1 MNYELNKMKALT
13 VYKASAGS
21 GKTFTLATEYIKLLI
36 DNPQCYRNILAVTFT
51 NKATEEMK
59 MRILSQL
66 YGIANGLE
74 DSDDYLDAVRK
85 PSKAELKENPDAKP
99 KWEPREIRRRAATAL
114 NLLLHQYTNFRVETI
129 DSFFQ
134 RVLRN
139 LARELDLTANL
150 RIELNDNEVKDM
162 AVDELIASLRMDD
175 DLMRWILD
183 YIHDNINDDKGWN
196 VITPLKKF
204 GRTIFDDFYKAE
216 SKQLT
221 GVDFVQYIKDVRDEM
236 QQAKDFFKQVASSFF
251 DALDANGLDVENFSN
266 GTSGVCG
273 FFIKLRDM
281 KDLDKAI
288 GKRVT
293 DAAEDAGKWVAKTN
307 PDRARIMQ
315 VVNEELMPILTYG
328 LSEFDKN
335 YRNYLTALT
344 TLRHINELRLLG
356 SIERK
361 VRELNDE
368 AGRFLLSDTQQLLH
382 SLIRDTDSPF
392 IFEKIGSILEHI
404 MIDEFQD
411 TSTVQ
416 WANFKVLLNECMS
429 HENASNLIVGDVKQS
444 IYRWRSGDWRML
456 NNIEKEFEN
465 PEEMVRVTP
474 LGTNYRSQGNVVEFN
489 NRFFEI
495 AADMEYQAVTEYNP
509 EMAEQ
514 LKTAYSDVE
523 QKYKPQNKGNGEV
536 IVEMLPKDADDEAMF
551 TAIEGYI
558 DSLIAD
564 GAPLTSIAILT
575 RRNEHIREIA
585 SHFATAR
592 PDFKITSDE
601 AFRLD
606 SSVAVRIIVNALHL
620 LTHPDE
626 RLTQATLVK
635 LYHQGIANPDIT
647 ENELLLADGNLT
659 DQLPAEYTA
668 NMERLAAM
676 PMFELVE
683 AIYRIFN
690 LRMLE
695 GEAAYICAFHDK
707 LTEYLSTTTG
717 SIDGFVDEWN
727 GRICKETIS
736 AGGQEGIRIMSIH
749 KSKGLEFDNL
759 ILPFCDWPNEN
770 FRDSQI
776 WCKPAVEPFNGVPF
790 IAADYNSGL
799 QDTIYADDYN
809 MEKSQN
815 VVDNLNLLYVAFTRA
830 VSNLYVISKRGQS
843 ASRRAK
849 LIEEAL
855 PKVAEALEGAT
866 LEGEK
871 DENNKKDEK
880 EKTEPLIFS
889 FGTRYIAGE
898 KKAKTTRNVL
908 LQPSVPQTVTIDE
921 YDTKVEFR
929 QSNRSR
935 DFIAGDDDEQ
945 EGNGYLKLGNILHN
959 VFSKIRTSDDIDLA
973 LLSLEQEGLLYD
985 ETLSR
990 KRIVEMLHKRLTHP
1004 KVAEWFARNN
1014 RIFNECSILSI
1025 DPASGRAVEQR
1036 PDRVIVNGGVTT
1048 VVDFKF
1054 GRPRDE
1060 YYDQVRGYMRL
1071 LQSMGHHDIHG
1082 YLWFVYSNKI
1092 EEVRL

>member
-1 MNYELNKMKALT
+1 MNALT

-36 DNPQCYRNILAVTFT
+36 ENPQCYRNILAVTFT

-66 YGIANGLE
+66 YGIANGLD
-74 DSDDYLDAVRK
+74 DSQAYLDMIGKLQEKEMEAKGMTPVRM
-85 PSKAELKENPDAKP
+85 
-99 KWEPREIRRRAATAL
+99 EPREVRQRAAKAL
-114 NLLLHQYTNFRVETI
+114 NLLLHQYSNFRVETI

-183 YIHDNINDDKGWN
+183 YIQDSINDDKGWN

-204 GRTIFDDFYKAE
+204 GRIIFDDFYKAE

-221 GVDFVQYIKDVRDEM
+221 GVDFVEYIKDVRDEM
-236 QQAKDFFKQVASSFF
+236 QRARNFFQSVAASFF
-251 DALDANGLDVENFSN
+251 EALAVNGLDVSDFSN
-266 GTSGVCG
+266 GASGVCG

-281 KDLDKAI
+281 KDLPKAV
-288 GKRVT
+288 GKRVE
-293 DAAEDAGKWVAKTN
+293 DAADNAEKWVAKSH
-307 PDRARIMQ
+307 PDRVRIMQ
-315 VVNEELMPILTYG
+315 LVNEELMPILTYG
-328 LSEFDKN
+328 LSEFSKN
-335 YRNYLTALT
+335 YTNYQTAIT

-361 VRELNDE
+361 VRELNEE

-382 SLIRDTDSPF
+382 SLISDSDSPF

-456 NNIEKEFEN
+456 NNIKVEFAN
-465 PEEMVRVTP
+465 PEMVDVIP
-474 LGTNYRSQGNVVEFN
+474 LKTNYRSQGNVVEFN

-495 AADMEYQAVTEYNP
+495 AARMEHDDVTEYNT
-509 EMAEQ
+509 EMAKQ
-514 LKTAYSDVE
+514 LETAYSDVK

-536 IVEMLPKDADDEAMF
+536 VVEMLPKESDKEAMYD
-551 TAIEGYI
+551 AIEGYI
-558 DSLIAD
+558 DSLITD
-564 GAPLTSIAILT
+564 GIPLNSIAILT
-575 RRNEHIREIA
+575 RKNEHIRDIA

-592 PDFKITSDE
+592 PDFKIISDE
-601 AFRLD
+601 AFRLET
-606 SSVAVRIIVNALHL
+606 SVAVRIIMNALHL
-620 LTHPDE
+620 LTHPNE
-626 RLTQATLVK
+626 TLTQATLVK
-635 LYHQGIANPDIT
+635 LYHKGIANPDIT
-647 ENELLLADGNLT
+647 ENELLLTDGKLM

-668 NMERLAAM
+668 NMDRLAAM
-676 PMFELVE
+676 PLFELVE
-683 AIYRIFN
+683 ALYRIFS
-690 LRMLE
+690 LRSLE
-695 GEAAYICAFHDK
+695 GESAYICAFYDK
-707 LTEYLSTTTG
+707 LTDYLNSGTG
-717 SIDGFVDEWN
+717 SIDGLIDEWN
-727 GRICKETIS
+727 ISLHKETIS
-736 AGGQEGIRIMSIH
+736 IGNQEGIRILSIH
-749 KSKGLEFDNL
+749 KSKGLEFDNV
-759 ILPFCDWPNEN
+759 IIPFCDWANEN
-770 FRDSQI
+770 FTDTQI
-776 WCKPAVEPFNGVPF
+776 WCKPNAAPYDRIPF
-790 IAADYNSGL
+790 ISADYSGSL
-799 QDTIYADDYN
+799 RDTIYADDFN

-830 VSNLYVISKRGQS
+830 VSNLYILSKRGQS

-849 LIEEAL
+849 LIEAVL
-855 PKVAEALEGAT
+855 PKMAETLDGAT
-866 LEGEK
+866 LDGEE
-871 DENNKKDEK
+871 DK
-880 EKTEPLIFS
+880 EASLIFS
-889 FGTRYIAGE
+889 FGSRYIAEE
-898 KKAKTTRNVL
+898 KKEKKTQNVL
-908 LQPSVPQTVTIDE
+908 MQPSVPQVVTMDE

-935 DFIAGDDDEQ
+935 DFISGDDDS

-959 VFSKIRTSDDIDLA
+959 VFSKIRTSDDIDNA
-973 LLSLEQEGLLYD
+973 LFSLEQEGLLYD

-1004 KVAEWFARNN
+1004 KVAEWFARDN

-1025 DPASGRAVEQR
+1025 DPESGRAIEQR
-1036 PDRVIVNGGVTT
+1036 PDRVIVHGDTTT

-1054 GRPRDE
+1054 GHPRDE
-1060 YYDQVRGYMRL
+1060 YHDQVRNYMRL
-1071 LQSMGHHDIHG
+1071 LQSMGHHDVKG

-1092 EEVRL
+1092 EEVTIN